1 MSNDITDTDETLEI
15 SGIKLKRGALHLG
28 IGKIYNHK
36 TTGIQYEM
44 LELLDLNQALFK
56 NLSTLKNELISI
68 HGLENAT
75 SADDNE
81 LLNVDAEYISD
92 ADWEKAQ
99 SKYLAIKPLLSSDS
113 EGSDSKAL
121 EARAEECNISSRTLR
136 RWINSY
142 RTTGSI
148 AALLEKKRGWHK
160 DKIRLDHATDTLIKE
175 VINDFFLTQQRPTI
189 EATVRRVH
197 KLCHQKGCAKPSGKA
212 IRYRI
217 NQLPESMVMKRR
229 GQRERAKNKFTPKA
243 GRFPEV
249 FNPLDVVQID
259 HTPADIILVDDKHRK
274 PIGRPWVTVA
284 IDVYSRMITGYY
296 ISLDAPSVT
305 SVGMCLS
312 RSILPKDDLLIQ
324 NGITDVEWKVYGYPR
339 KIHVDNGSD
348 FRSDDL
354 RKSCALHGINI
365 EFRPLARPE
374 YGGHVER
381 MIGNLMK
388 KVHELPGTT
397 FSNIKEKDDYDAEK
411 NAALT
416 LDEFEKWFLTYI
428 TKVYHLSIHSGIER
442 TPTKQW
448 EIGIFGDSFSDGIGI
463 PSLPVDETTL
473 KLDFMPSFER
483 TIQSSGVRID
493 GLHYYDA
500 CLNNYVNTSDDNKVK
515 NKFIFRRDPRD
526 ISKIWFFDPE
536 LKQYFVVPFANQTL
550 PPMSLWEYQQVRRQ
564 VKLQNGTSNEHLIYK
579 AWDEMQ
585 TLAENAES
593 TTKTQRRRDQRR
605 KSHEKSQKRYEAI
618 DTQQD
623 DVEST
628 VVAASRTNENKDVES
643 PITPDDDYGIY
654 FFEDIE

>member
-1 MSNDITDTDETLEI
+1 MDDSSEDAEI
-15 SGIKLKRGALHLG
+15 SGINLKRGALQLASG
-28 IGKIYNHK
+28 NIYSHK
-36 TTGIQYEM
+36 TTSIQYQMIEFIDM
-44 LELLDLNQALFK
+44 NQALFK

-68 HGLENAT
+68 HDLENT
-75 SADDNE
+75 INPHGTII
-81 LLNVDAEYISD
+81 NVDAEYISD

-99 SKYLAIKPLLSSDS
+99 TKYLAIKPLLSRDNG
-113 EGSDSKAL
+113 GSASKEL
-121 EARAEECNISSRTLR
+121 EVRAEECNVSSRTLR
-136 RWINSY
+136 RWIDAY
-142 RTTGSI
+142 RSTGSI
-148 AALLEKKRGWHK
+148 ASLLEKKRGWHK
-160 DKIRLDHATDTLIKE
+160 DKIRLDHATDTLIKQ
-175 VINDFFLTQQRPTI
+175 VINDFFLTPQRPTV

-197 KLCHQKGCAKPSGKA
+197 KLCHEKGCSKPSAKA

-217 NQLPESMVMKRR
+217 DQVSEPIVMKRR
-229 GQRERAKNKFTPKA
+229 GQRERAKNKFTPKT
-243 GRFPEV
+243 GHFPEV
-249 FNPLDVVQID
+249 FNPLDVIQID

-284 IDVYSRMITGYY
+284 IDIYSRMITGYY

-324 NGITDVEWKVYGYPR
+324 NGITDVDWKVFGYPR

-397 FSNIKEKDDYDAEK
+397 FSNIKQKDEYDAEK
-411 NAALT
+411 NASLT
-416 LDEFEKWFLTYI
+416 LGEFEKWFLTYI

-442 TPTKQW
+442 TPAKQW

-463 PSLPVDETTL
+463 PLLPVDETTL

-493 GLHYYDA
+493 GLHYYDP
-500 CLNNYVNTSDDNKVK
+500 CLNNYINTSDSKNVK
-515 NKFIFRRDPRD
+515 NQFIFRRDPRD
-526 ISKIWFFDPE
+526 ISKIWFYDPE
-536 LKQYFVVPFANQTL
+536 LKQYFIIPFANQTL
-550 PPMSLWEYQQVRRQ
+550 PPMSLWEYQQIRRQ
-564 VKLQNGTSNEHLIYK
+564 VKLENGTSNEHLIYK

-605 KSHEKSQKRYEAI
+605 KSHEKSQKRYEVIEAEKEVI
-618 DTQQD
+618 
-623 DVEST
+623 EST
-628 VVAASRTNENKDVES
+628 IVNTTLETTNDASTEPKSD
-643 PITPDDDYGIY
+643 PDADYGVY

>member
-1 MSNDITDTDETLEI
+1 MDDTDEDVEI
-15 SGIKLKRGALHLG
+15 SGIKLKRGALQLASG
-28 IGKIYNHK
+28 NIYSHK
-36 TTGIQYEM
+36 TTDVQYKM
-44 LELLDLNQALFK
+44 IELIDMNQALFK

-68 HGLENAT
+68 HDLENT
-75 SADDNE
+75 TNPQGTII
-81 LLNVDAEYISD
+81 NVDAEYISD

-99 SKYLAIKPLLSSDS
+99 SKYLAIKPLLSRDN
-113 EGSDSKAL
+113 GGLASKEL
-121 EARAEECNISSRTLR
+121 DIRAEECNVSSRTLR
-136 RWINSY
+136 RWVDAY
-142 RTTGSI
+142 RSTGSI
-148 AALLEKKRGWHK
+148 ASLLEKKRGWNK
-160 DKIRLDHATDTLIKE
+160 DKIRLDHATDTLIKK
-175 VINDFFLTQQRPTI
+175 VINDFFLTPQRPTV

-197 KLCHQKGCAKPSGKA
+197 KLCHEQGCSKPSAKA

-217 NQLPESMVMKRR
+217 DQVSEPTMMKRR
-229 GQRERAKNKFTPKA
+229 GQRERAKNKFTPKT
-243 GRFPEV
+243 GHFPEV

-284 IDVYSRMITGYY
+284 IDIYSRMITGYY

-312 RSILPKDDLLIQ
+312 RSISPKDDLLIQ
-324 NGITDVEWKVYGYPR
+324 NGITDAEWKVFGYPR

-397 FSNIKEKDDYDAEK
+397 FSNIKQKDEYDAEK
-411 NAALT
+411 NASLT
-416 LDEFEKWFLTYI
+416 LGEFEKWFLTYI

-442 TPTKQW
+442 TPARQW

-493 GLHYYDA
+493 GLHYYDP
-500 CLNNYVNTSDDNKVK
+500 CLNNYINTSDSKNVK
-515 NKFIFRRDPRD
+515 SQFIFRRDPRD
-526 ISKIWFFDPE
+526 ISKIWFYDPE
-536 LKQYFVVPFANQTL
+536 LKQYFIIPFANQTL
-550 PPMSLWEYQQVRRQ
+550 PSMSLWEYQQIRRQ
-564 VKLQNGTSNEHLIYK
+564 VKLENGTSNEHLIYK
-579 AWDEMQ
+579 AWDDMQ

-593 TTKTQRRRDQRR
+593 TTKTQRRREQRR
-605 KSHEKSQKRYEAI
+605 KSHEKSQKRYEVI
-618 DTQQD
+618 DAKKD
-623 DVEST
+623 KVDST
-628 VVAASRTNENKDVES
+628 LPDTVQITDTASTEPQVG
-643 PITPDDDYGIY
+643 PDADYGVY

>member
-1 MSNDITDTDETLEI
+1 MDDASEDVEI
-15 SGIKLKRGALHLG
+15 SGINLKRGALQLASG
-28 IGKIYNHK
+28 NIYSHK
-36 TTGIQYEM
+36 TTSVQYQMIEFIDM
-44 LELLDLNQALFK
+44 NQALFK

-68 HGLENAT
+68 HDLENT
-75 SADDNE
+75 INPHGTII
-81 LLNVDAEYISD
+81 NVDAEYISD

-99 SKYLAIKPLLSSDS
+99 SKYLAIKPLLSRDNG
-113 EGSDSKAL
+113 GSASKEL
-121 EARAEECNISSRTLR
+121 EVRAEECNVSSRTLR
-136 RWINSY
+136 RWIDAY
-142 RTTGSI
+142 RSTGSI
-148 AALLEKKRGWHK
+148 ASLLEKKRGWHK
-160 DKIRLDHATDTLIKE
+160 DKIRLDHATDTLIKQ
-175 VINDFFLTQQRPTI
+175 VINDFFLTPQRPTV

-197 KLCHQKGCAKPSGKA
+197 KLCHEKGCAKPSAKA

-217 NQLPESMVMKRR
+217 DQVSEPIVMKRR
-229 GQRERAKNKFTPKA
+229 GQRERAKNKFTPKT
-243 GRFPEV
+243 GHFPEV

-284 IDVYSRMITGYY
+284 IDIYSRMITGYY

-324 NGITDVEWKVYGYPR
+324 NGITDAEWKVFGYPR

-397 FSNIKEKDDYDAEK
+397 FSNIKQKDEYDAEK
-411 NAALT
+411 NASLT
-416 LDEFEKWFLTYI
+416 LGEFEKWFLTYI

-442 TPTKQW
+442 TPAKQW

-463 PSLPVDETTL
+463 PLLPVDETTL

-493 GLHYYDA
+493 GLHYYDP
-500 CLNNYVNTSDDNKVK
+500 CLNNYINTSDSKNVK
-515 NKFIFRRDPRD
+515 NQFIFRRDPRD
-526 ISKIWFFDPE
+526 ISKIWFYDPE
-536 LKQYFVVPFANQTL
+536 LKQYFIIPFANQTL
-550 PPMSLWEYQQVRRQ
+550 PPMSLWEYQQIRRQ
-564 VKLQNGTSNEHLIYK
+564 VKLENGTSNEHLIYK

-605 KSHEKSQKRYEAI
+605 KSHEKSQKRYEVIEAEKEVI
-618 DTQQD
+618 
-623 DVEST
+623 EST
-628 VVAASRTNENKDVES
+628 IVNTILETTSDTSTEPKSD
-643 PITPDDDYGIY
+643 PDSDYGVY